1 MHIATEAPDH
11 VKDGGQIA
19 YIVGHPRGLNL
30 TFSTTNT
37 YYIYCIMS
45 DVTADGFNSSPFLKE
60 LYDGLQDPELKKKA
74 IGGVKA
80 VIVITLKNKEGKDQS
95 WVLDLKKE
103 GTISKADSAPKSDV
117 QLLLKDADFVKL
129 ANGKANGQKL
139 FMNGKLKVKGNMM
152 KATAIESVFKQI
164 DPRPKSKL

>member
-1 MHIATEAPDH
+1 
-11 VKDGGQIA
+11 
-19 YIVGHPRGLNL
+19 
-30 TFSTTNT
+30 
-37 YYIYCIMS
+37 MS
-45 DVTADGFNSSPFLKE
+45 VEVDGFNASALFKE
-60 LYDGLQDPELKKKA
+60 LNEGLQDKSKA
-74 IGGVKA
+74 QEAIKGVNA

-103 GTISKADSAPKSDV
+103 GTLTKVEGSVPKGDV

-152 KATAIESVFKQI
+152 KATAIESFFNKL
-164 DPRPKSKL
+164 DPRPKL

>member
-1 MHIATEAPDH
+1 
-11 VKDGGQIA
+11 
-19 YIVGHPRGLNL
+19 
-30 TFSTTNT
+30 
-37 YYIYCIMS
+37 MS
-45 DVTADGFNSSPFLKE
+45 VEVDGFNASALFKE
-60 LYDGLQDPELKKKA
+60 LNEGLQDKSKA
-74 IGGVKA
+74 QESIKGVNA

-103 GTISKADSAPKSDV
+103 GTLTKVEGSVPKGDV

-152 KATAIESVFKQI
+152 KATAIESVFKKL
-164 DPRPKSKL
+164 DPRPKL